1 MMRYM
6 PVRTELGRFLRARRD
21 RLTPEDVGLT
31 PYGSRRRVPGLRREE
46 LAQLAGVSVAY
57 YTRLEQGQS
66 VNASDAVLDAIG
78 RALRL
83 DDEEQAHLR
92 GLAGPPRKGVRRYR
106 SERVR
111 PATVTVLRSMDVN
124 PALVLGRAA
133 DILAWNRPA
142 HALLAPHLA
151 LDAPDRP
158 GDRPNMARLVFLE
171 PHTRDLY
178 AEWPAKA
185 RDTVAYL
192 RKAAGQWPDDPA
204 LTELVGELTMNSA
217 EFAAMWARHPVRDCH
232 SVTVKFRHPL
242 VGEMTLA
249 EEVFRLQEQPG
260 QRLAVFAAEPGS
272 ASEAA
277 LRLLLAS

>member
-1 MMRYM
+1 MAAS
-6 PVRTELGRFLRARRD
+6 TELGRFLRVRRD
-21 RLTPEDVGLT
+21 RLTPEDVGLD

-66 VNASDAVLDAIG
+66 ANASDEVLDAIG

-83 DDEEQAHLR
+83 DEEERAHLR
-92 GLAGPPRKGVRRYR
+92 GLARPPRKGARRSR
-106 SERVR
+106 PERVR
-111 PATVTVLRSMDVN
+111 PATLAVLRSMDLN
-124 PALVLGRAA
+124 PALILGRAA

-142 HALLAPHLA
+142 HALLAPHLP

-158 GDRPNMARLVFLE
+158 SDRPNMARLVFLE

-178 AEWPAKA
+178 ADWPAKA

-204 LTELVGELTMNSA
+204 LTELVGELAVKNE
-217 EFAAMWARHPVRDCH
+217 EFAALWARHPVRDCH
-232 SVTVKFRHPL
+232 SVTVTFWHPL
-242 VGEMTLA
+242 VGEMKLA
-249 EEVFRLQEQPG
+249 EEVFRLQEQPD
-260 QRLAVFAAEPGS
+260 QRLAVFAAEPDS
-272 ASEAA
+272 ASESA
-277 LRLLLAS
+277 LRLLCAL

>member
-1 MMRYM
+1 M
-6 PVRTELGRFLRARRD
+6 
-21 RLTPEDVGLT
+21 
-31 PYGSRRRVPGLRREE
+31 
-46 LAQLAGVSVAY
+46 
-57 YTRLEQGQS
+57 
-66 VNASDAVLDAIG
+66 
-78 RALRL
+78 
-83 DDEEQAHLR
+83 
-92 GLAGPPRKGVRRYR
+92 
-106 SERVR
+106 
-111 PATVTVLRSMDVN
+111 
-124 PALVLGRAA
+124 
-133 DILAWNRPA
+133 
-142 HALLAPHLA
+142 
-151 LDAPDRP
+151 
-158 GDRPNMARLVFLE
+158 
-171 PHTRDLY
+171 
-178 AEWPAKA
+178 
-185 RDTVAYL
+185 AYL